1 MEEYLI
7 YKGMEAIGYKKCLQL
22 FMKMKAGNRSK
33 SRNAFNKI
41 YEEHSEKDRTALIE
55 RVLKKLKSDIAR
67 LSSTALGEYII
78 KRLLPSNS

>member
-1 MEEYLI
+1 
-7 YKGMEAIGYKKCLQL
+7 
-22 FMKMKAGNRSK
+22 MKAGSRSK

-67 LSSTALGEYII
+67 LISTAPGGV
-78 KRLLPSNS
+78 